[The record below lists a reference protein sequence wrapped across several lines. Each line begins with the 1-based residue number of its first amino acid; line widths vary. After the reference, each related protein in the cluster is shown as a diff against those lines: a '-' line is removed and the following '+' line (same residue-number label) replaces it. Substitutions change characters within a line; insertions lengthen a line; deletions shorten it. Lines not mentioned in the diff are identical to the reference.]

1 MQRRSLEVVSV
12 AILALVAI
20 VVFYRVYSFGQER
33 FFTVDEYQYAH
44 ATWLVSEGERPYV
57 DFYEHHFPL
66 SYVAHAPLVWPDG
79 AFAEKVLRLRAL
91 VFGYLLGVSL
101 LLGWATWRRTRDRCA
116 SLLALAFPAAFGF
129 SLMSAVDYRADNFGA
144 YLFVGGWCLLD
155 ANRAESGKRGFAV
168 LAGVALGL
176 AVLMT
181 QKMLFVAGAS
191 ALVALAYDRFRARR
205 VAVPSAPSGESC
217 THEAGASERIA
228 VTGRTWA
235 QVSIELRRHRPDAD
249 LVIADDVL
257 AGIRA
262 IKDEQEI
269 ALMRAS
275 ASIVDTVLAEVAP
288 RVVAGITEIE
298 LASEVDLRMR
308 QHGSLG
314 ASFDTGVWGM
324 GPALTRDASVRVST
338 DALAEGTGVSFDFG
352 AITRGYCSDF
362 GRTVHIGEP
371 SAEYV
376 TVHEVVMAAQEA
388 ARQAAVPGATG
399 GQVLEAARRVIDE
412 AGYGDG
418 FRHRVGH
425 CIGLDVHEEPFLSAE
440 DTTPLQPGML
450 FTIEPS
456 IFLPGRVG
464 VRVEDVFL
472 LTETGAVNINA
483 TDHELKAND

>member
-1 MQRRSLEVVSV
+1 MTDLATAPFDFARRRRVLSERLDERGIDVLFLPADQADFEYYTGVPRRAPSFGSIAYTNHWISGAFLAPGEDPLFVLTRHFQEFDLPDGIDGEVVT
-12 AILALVAI
+12 AIETDDGRA
-20 VVFYRVYSFGQER
+20 VFQR
-33 FFTVDEYQYAH
+33 
-44 ATWLVSEGERPYV
+44 
-57 DFYEHHFPL
+57 
-66 SYVAHAPLVWPDG
+66 
-79 AFAEKVLRLRAL
+79 
-91 VFGYLLGVSL
+91 
-101 LLGWATWRRTRDRCA
+101 
-116 SLLALAFPAAFGF
+116 
-129 SLMSAVDYRADNFGA
+129 
-144 YLFVGGWCLLD
+144 
-155 ANRAESGKRGFAV
+155 
-168 LAGVALGL
+168 
-176 AVLMT
+176 
-181 QKMLFVAGAS
+181 
-191 ALVALAYDRFRARR
+191 AYDRFRARR

-352 AITRGYCSDF
+352 AITRGDCSDF

-399 GQVLEAARRVIDE
+399 GQVHEAARRVIDE